1 MSVMSVSVMNT
12 GLVHSRPQWLRCCN
26 SSYWAESQRRLWVCS
41 SRRRTSATAAPH
53 TLTAGG
59 AAACVRSL
67 QREHTSPNRITSLA
81 LDHLTDVAG
90 AYLEAPLAALAPYFG
105 CFGALYVGTADKHFA
120 GSQSDLYCGA
130 RPCRASCRL
139 CRPHHRSLPPASA
152 LLVHP
157 PPSLWPDQRSV
168 RTLLLLLRPSRAC
181 IPAHP

>member
-1 MSVMSVSVMNT
+1 MASLLLLLLLLGGV
-12 GLVHSRPQWLRCCN
+12 
-26 SSYWAESQRRLWVCS
+26 
-41 SRRRTSATAAPH
+41 SATPMGLFVSTQDFGDGSTAYGRTVTAA
-53 TLTAGG
+53 LQL
-59 AAACVRSL
+59 ACDRFNAS
-67 QREHTSPNRITSLA
+67 TSPTRITSLA
-81 LDHLTDVAG
+81 LDHLTDAAG